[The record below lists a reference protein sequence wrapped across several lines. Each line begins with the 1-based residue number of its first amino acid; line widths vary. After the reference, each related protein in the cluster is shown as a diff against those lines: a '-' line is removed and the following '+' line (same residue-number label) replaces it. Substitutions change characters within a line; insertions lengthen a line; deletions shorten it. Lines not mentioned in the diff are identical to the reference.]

1 MPVPP
6 ALPVDRSPPTDMPS
20 SLTHSIPLRRR
31 MLALWG
37 LSGFSTL
44 TFELVW
50 MREMALW
57 AGSTVT
63 AATLVTTVFFAAAAG
78 GNLLGARLLRPGTAP
93 LRLYAR
99 FEMLAAIT
107 AVLSLLLCRG
117 LWPHL
122 AQWPQGTWLHLC
134 VALLLAGPA
143 SLCAGVAFPCLAES
157 FVATPAER
165 AASGSAF
172 YGVNLLGATLGVIT
186 GGVLL
191 PWHLGI
197 LGTFLVAAAVQ
208 FIAGGLAMSVKAPLP
223 ASLSAKPR
231 PAQPGGGLFGW
242 FCLVASGL
250 LSLATQALL
259 LLWTRQVLEGSL
271 FAMSGVLAV
280 FIAGLGLGALAVG
293 ALRRRGVSLRVLM
306 RRYAAAGAVLL
317 LLLPWFGR
325 RWSLEPPP
333 LTATTPLGQCLEV
346 LGLCLP
352 ALPLVFCLGGI
363 FPLAWELLG
372 HSVRGEGRTLGLAL
386 AGNKLGAAAGGLL
399 LLHVILPCSSLATAT
414 HAVAWGY
421 ALIALLVL
429 RPRLSWAITLI
440 AGGLWLTAM
449 PSPPPGV
456 TPDLN
461 LIDSRC
467 GAYGPVSVVEKDG
480 SRQILLNSRQR
491 LSGTGRALASQ
502 QHQSWAPLLLCPRPE
517 RVLTIGMAAG
527 ISADAVLD
535 FPVHHLDAVELVPEV
550 VSAAREHFSTWNS
563 RLFSDPRAHVITD
576 DGRQVLARA
585 AGSYDAI
592 ISDLFFP
599 AEEATSHLYSRE
611 LFELARSRLA
621 DNGVFCLW
629 LPCYQHSAATAD
641 LVTRTFLQVFP
652 HAVLLRASFDPMQPV
667 AGLLGS
673 TRPINVSASE
683 LQHRIEA
690 AGLTGRSPFLKSGR
704 HAQMLLLGDLRTA
717 SPHFGSSPFITDD
730 HPLFAFLGPAVHARE
745 QGLYGVRFLNWA
757 GRRFPE
763 PRFPSCELPAS
774 EAGNLLQ
781 AIRAANHY
789 LATAIAATVLPDD
802 TRPASTRDQQVRQS
816 LSHARALSPE
826 LRLDLEDLG
835 R

>member
-1 MPVPP
+1 
-6 ALPVDRSPPTDMPS
+6 MPS
-20 SLTHSIPLRRR
+20 SVTHSIPLRRR
-31 MLALWG
+31 MLTLWG

-50 MREMALW
+50 IREMALW

-78 GNLLGARLLRPGTAP
+78 GNLVGARLLGPGAAP

-122 AQWPQGTWLHLC
+122 AHWPQGTWLHLC

-157 FVATPAER
+157 FVATPEER
-165 AASGSAF
+165 AASGAAF
-172 YGVNLLGATLGVIT
+172 YGVNLLGATLGVIA

-197 LGTFLVAAAVQ
+197 FVTFLVAAAMQ
-208 FIAGGLAMSVKAPLP
+208 FIASGLAMRVTAAVP

-231 PAQPGGGLFGW
+231 PAQPSGGLFGW

-259 LLWTRQVLEGSL
+259 LLWARQVLEGSL
-271 FAMSGVLAV
+271 FAMTGVLAV

-293 ALRRRGVSLRVLM
+293 ALRRRGVSLHMLM
-306 RRYAAAGAVLL
+306 RRFAAAGAVLL
-317 LLLPWFGR
+317 FLLPWLGTR
-325 RWSLEPPP
+325 LSLEP
-333 LTATTPLGQCLEV
+333 LQSTAATPLGQCLEV
-346 LGLCLP
+346 LSLFLP
-352 ALPLVFCLGGI
+352 VLPLVICLGGI

-372 HSVRGEGRTLGLAL
+372 QKVHGEGRTLGLAL
-386 AGNKLGAAAGGLL
+386 AGNKLGAAAGGVLWL
-399 LLHVILPCSSLATAT
+399 YVILPLTHLTTAT

-429 RPRLSWAITLI
+429 RPRLPWAILSI

-502 QHQSWAPLLLCPRPE
+502 QHQSWAPLLLCPQPE
-517 RVLTIGMAAG
+517 RVLSIGMAAG

-535 FPVHHLDAVELVPEV
+535 FPIRHLDAVELVPEV
-550 VSAAREHFSTWNS
+550 VSAACEHFSTWNA

-585 AGSYDAI
+585 TRPYDAI
-592 ISDLFFP
+592 LCDLLFP
-599 AEEATSHLYSRE
+599 AEEATAHLYSRE
-611 LFELARSRLA
+611 FFELARSRLSN
-621 DNGVFCLW
+621 DGLFCLW
-629 LPCYQHSAATAD
+629 LPCYQHSTTTAD
-641 LVTRTFLQVFP
+641 LVIRTFLGVFP

-667 AGLLGS
+667 AGLVGS
-673 TRPINVSASE
+673 ARPMHISASE

-690 AGLTGRSPFLKSGR
+690 ASLTGRSPFLKSGR

-717 SPHFGSSPFITDD
+717 NPRFDSSPLITDD
-730 HPLFAFLGPAVHARE
+730 HPLFAWLGPAVHARQ

-763 PRFPSCELPAS
+763 PRFPSCELSAR
-774 EAGNLLQ
+774 EAENLLP

-802 TRPASTRDQQVRQS
+802 PRPTSVREEQVRQS
-816 LSHARALSPE
+816 LSRARELSPE